1 MKHISEIIRKDLG
14 LNRENSSLLD
24 EKTKIFKHLVDKLK
38 DKPYIIEN
46 AYLKE
51 NILFIECNSA
61 EETEALRYE
70 ERNMRN
76 ILKKTPRKKFIH
88 KCPNKDCKGF
98 VSTAYKCGICDMFT
112 CSKCLEIND
121 FDSTLSTSEQ

>member
-24 EKTKIFKHLVDKLK
+24 LLDKLK

-70 ERNMRN
+70 ERNIKKILLKINVLPDKIKFRTKVRN
-76 ILKKTPRKKFIH
+76 
-88 KCPNKDCKGF
+88 
-98 VSTAYKCGICDMFT
+98 
-112 CSKCLEIND
+112 
-121 FDSTLSTSEQ
+121 

>member
-24 EKTKIFKHLVDKLK
+24 EKTKIFKYLVDKLK

-46 AYLKE
+46 VYLKE

-70 ERNMRN
+70 ERNIKKILLKINVLPDKIKFRTKVRN
-76 ILKKTPRKKFIH
+76 
-88 KCPNKDCKGF
+88 
-98 VSTAYKCGICDMFT
+98 
-112 CSKCLEIND
+112 
-121 FDSTLSTSEQ
+121 

>member
-14 LNRENSSLLD
+14 LNKENSSLLD
-24 EKTKIFKHLVDKLK
+24 EKTKIFKYLVDKLK

-51 NILFIECNSA
+51 NNLYIECSSA

-70 ERNMRN
+70 ERNIKK
-76 ILKKTPRKKFIH
+76 IL
-88 KCPNKDCKGF
+88 
-98 VSTAYKCGICDMFT
+98 
-112 CSKCLEIND
+112 SKINVIPD
-121 FDSTLSTSEQ
+121 KIRFRTRVGN

>member
-61 EETEALRYE
+61 EETEDLRYE
-70 ERNMRN
+70 ERNIKK
-76 ILKKTPRKKFIH
+76 ILLKINVLPDKIKFRT
-88 KCPNKDCKGF
+88 KVQN
-98 VSTAYKCGICDMFT
+98 
-112 CSKCLEIND
+112 
-121 FDSTLSTSEQ
+121 

>member
-70 ERNMRN
+70 ERN
-76 ILKKTPRKKFIH
+76 IEPI
-88 KCPNKDCKGF
+88 
-98 VSTAYKCGICDMFT
+98 S
-112 CSKCLEIND
+112 
-121 FDSTLSTSEQ
+121 

>member
-24 EKTKIFKHLVDKLK
+24 EKTKIFKHLLDKLK

-46 AYLKE
+46 AYLME

-70 ERNMRN
+70 ERNIKK
-76 ILKKTPRKKFIH
+76 ILSKINVFPDKIKFRT
-88 KCPNKDCKGF
+88 KVG
-98 VSTAYKCGICDMFT
+98 S
-112 CSKCLEIND
+112 
-121 FDSTLSTSEQ
+121 

>member
-51 NILFIECNSA
+51 IYSSSSVIVQ
-61 EETEALRYE
+61 
-70 ERNMRN
+70 
-76 ILKKTPRKKFIH
+76 KKQKP
-88 KCPNKDCKGF
+88 
-98 VSTAYKCGICDMFT
+98 
-112 CSKCLEIND
+112 
-121 FDSTLSTSEQ
+121 

>member
-70 ERNMRN
+70 ERNIKKILLKINVLPDKIKFRTEVRN
-76 ILKKTPRKKFIH
+76 
-88 KCPNKDCKGF
+88 
-98 VSTAYKCGICDMFT
+98 
-112 CSKCLEIND
+112 
-121 FDSTLSTSEQ
+121 

>member
-24 EKTKIFKHLVDKLK
+24 EKTKIYKHLVDKLK

-51 NILFIECNSA
+51 NNSSSSV
-61 EETEALRYE
+61 
-70 ERNMRN
+70 
-76 ILKKTPRKKFIH
+76 IVQKIQKP
-88 KCPNKDCKGF
+88 
-98 VSTAYKCGICDMFT
+98 
-112 CSKCLEIND
+112 
-121 FDSTLSTSEQ
+121 